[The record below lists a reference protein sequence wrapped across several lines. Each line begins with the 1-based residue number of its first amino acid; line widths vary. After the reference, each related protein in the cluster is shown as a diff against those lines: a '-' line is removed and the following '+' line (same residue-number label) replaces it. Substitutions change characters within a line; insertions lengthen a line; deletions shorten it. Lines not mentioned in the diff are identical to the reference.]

1 MKRLK
6 SLFITAVFC
15 LYFLFGCA
23 NTGPIPSGKYA
34 MTAGDGRFVL
44 TESNSVEFYLKIE
57 GDKGKYYESRALAA
71 KFNIVEENG
80 KIYFE
85 SYQWFDI
92 LLWKEIGRTFKY
104 EVTYDKATNTITIL
118 Y

>member
-1 MKRLK
+1 M
-6 SLFITAVFC
+6 TVFC

-23 NTGPIPSGKYA
+23 NAGAIPNGKYA
-34 MTAGDGRFVL
+34 MTAGEGTCVL
-44 TESNSVEFYLKIE
+44 TESNSVEFYWEIE
-57 GDKGKYYESRALAA
+57 GNKGKYYESRALAA

-92 LLWKEIGRTFKY
+92 LLWKEVGRTFKY
-104 EVTYDKATNTITIL
+104 EVLYDKATSSITIL
-118 Y
+118 C